1 MRDVS
6 PFRFAMPDALRDL
19 ERRIGAL
26 ERRDAPLADTAAAAP
41 RQAWKVSKLGYSLAT
56 GGVGTLIDFD
66 TFIGAESNTTV
77 TPSSA
82 IGLSSGVWVFEAWA
96 QFAPNVTG
104 QRIVFPQID
113 GASSGRRAQVNAT
126 LGGITTEIGVAFTET
141 VPLGGATVG
150 VVAAQTSGGN
160 LSTSVRLS
168 AVRVGDL

>member
-19 ERRIGAL
+19 ERRISAL
-26 ERRDAPLADTAAAAP
+26 ERRDAPLADTAAP
-41 RQAWKVSKLGYSLAT
+41 SLRQAWKVQRLAFSLPT
-56 GGVGTLIDFD
+56 GGAGTLIDFD

-96 QFAPNVTG
+96 SFASNVTG

-113 GASSGRRAQVNAT
+113 GASSGRRTQVNAT
-126 LGGITTEIGVAFTET
+126 LGGITTEVGIAFTAT

-150 VVAAQTSGGN
+150 VIAAQTSGGN